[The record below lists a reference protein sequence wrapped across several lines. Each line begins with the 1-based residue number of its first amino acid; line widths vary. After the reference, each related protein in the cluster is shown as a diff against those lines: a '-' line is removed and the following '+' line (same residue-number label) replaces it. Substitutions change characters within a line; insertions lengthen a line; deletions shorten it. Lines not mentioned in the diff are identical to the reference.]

1 MFRLG
6 AFKKAEFTLGLVPIG
21 ALVLLS
27 IVQSYIYSHVDT
39 SECDLEN
46 FAADAAAAW
55 EGYTLLPHTACYER
69 LFKNEGNGD
78 FARRYQQEFENL
90 IADRHP
96 RTGYKIGIHE
106 PREQKMFGLDGP
118 VFGVFYGENTW
129 HPSGAILDVRGENLG
144 FEPDFLL
151 RIGDE
156 RANEA
161 TTIEEM
167 ANYIDRV
174 YAFIE
179 LPAHLAN
186 PDEIHGA
193 FLPNFYM
200 MQALNLSA
208 RYGIIGDHIDTA
220 SDPNIVE
227 NLRTMTV
234 VATDHNGVSAPI
246 KYLADDETHVY
257 ITAIMAAQFLRE
269 RGERLEAGDLISV
282 GAMGV
287 FGGSGPDW
295 DYPGIDTEMRHVHYY
310 VGDQRLSVSVGF
322 EDSVRE
328 TRHE

>member
-1 MFRLG
+1 MFRLD
-6 AFKKAEFTLGLVPIG
+6 AFKKTEFTLGLFPIG
-21 ALVLLS
+21 VLVLLS
-27 IVQSYIYSHVDT
+27 IVQSYIYSHVDV
-39 SECDLEN
+39 SECDLED

-69 LFKNEGNGD
+69 LFKNEGNGE

-129 HPSGAILDVRGENLG
+129 HPSGTILDARGENLG

-179 LPAHLAN
+179 LPAHLAD

-234 VATDHNGVSAPI
+234 LATDHNGVSAPI
-246 KYLADDETHVY
+246 KYLEEDETHVY
-257 ITAIMAAQFLRE
+257 ITAILAAQFLRE
-269 RGERLEAGDLISV
+269 RGERLEVGDLISV

-310 VGDQRLSVSVGF
+310 IGDQRLSVSVGF

>member
-1 MFRLG
+1 MRVDSGVRLLPERPLPQASLLQLLDCLLPTAASVYSQRGQPVPRGHNTTAIWEAGIMFRLG
-6 AFKKAEFTLGLVPIG
+6 AFKKAELTLGLLPIG

-27 IVQSYIYSHVDT
+27 IVQSYIYSYVDT

-55 EGYTLLPHTACYER
+55 EGYTLLAHTACYER

-78 FARRYQQEFENL
+78 FARRYQQEFESL

-129 HPSGAILDVRGENLG
+129 HPSGTILDVRGENLG

-208 RYGIIGDHIDTA
+208 RYGIIGD
-220 SDPNIVE
+220 
-227 NLRTMTV
+227 
-234 VATDHNGVSAPI
+234 
-246 KYLADDETHVY
+246 
-257 ITAIMAAQFLRE
+257 
-269 RGERLEAGDLISV
+269 
-282 GAMGV
+282 
-287 FGGSGPDW
+287 
-295 DYPGIDTEMRHVHYY
+295 
-310 VGDQRLSVSVGF
+310 
-322 EDSVRE
+322 
-328 TRHE
+328 